1 MAWNVEAD
9 LKRVGENLRQLRER
23 RDLSI
28 DAVSAAINFSPQ
40 LLQRLEAGE
49 YPECK
54 LETIF
59 DLIAYYGV
67 SGEAVF
73 GKSDK

>member
-1 MAWNVEAD
+1 MAWNIEAD
-9 LKRVGENLRQLRER
+9 LKRVGENLRQLRES

-28 DAVSAAINFSPQ
+28 ESVAAAINLSPQ

-67 SGEAVF
+67 LGEAVF